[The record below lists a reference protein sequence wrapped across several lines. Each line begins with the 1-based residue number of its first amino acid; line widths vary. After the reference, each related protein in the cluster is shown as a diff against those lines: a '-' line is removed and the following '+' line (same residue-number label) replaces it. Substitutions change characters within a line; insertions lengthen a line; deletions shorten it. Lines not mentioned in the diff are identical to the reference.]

1 MDLCLHFRRRAPA
14 SLRVF
19 PGPTEAER
27 AGLST
32 TSLGILGLGILSY
45 GVSHAGAPA
54 ASNPAG
60 HIPST
65 PRCRKVLH
73 GCSDVC
79 CASSLPYR
87 NDVGLMGSVGLN
99 FGAWVDEKTLWLRS
113 MALRKNV
120 LNEYDHSGTREN
132 PAGSRNHQ
140 WLGKPSKGELILTT
154 VVLHYPGVD
163 LARR

>member
-32 TSLGILGLGILSY
+32 TSLGILGLGILSH
-45 GVSHAGAPA
+45 GISHAGAPA
-54 ASNPAG
+54 ASNPAA
-60 HIPST
+60 HLPST
-65 PRCRKVLH
+65 PRCRKALH

-99 FGAWVDEKTLWLRS
+99 FGA
-113 MALRKNV
+113 
-120 LNEYDHSGTREN
+120 
-132 PAGSRNHQ
+132 
-140 WLGKPSKGELILTT
+140 
-154 VVLHYPGVD
+154 
-163 LARR
+163 